1 MIFFVGPLPPPLHGF
16 SSINASMLAQLSL
29 LTDVKVFNRAP
40 RLYSGYTRRLTKG
53 LSTFILLA
61 SFGYNLL
68 KRKPISIYM
77 GLSGG
82 AGQLVDLAFLI
93 ISKLTATPVF
103 IHHHS
108 FAYLNKKGRIAKLF
122 FYFSRNTYHIVL
134 CERMGEKLAENYHIP
149 AGFIA
154 NLSNAAFSDDV
165 LARQAEYVM
174 RPIQIGFLSNITEA
188 KGIFDYFD
196 VLEFLHKSGLQVQGR
211 IAGPVDDSI
220 RNKFNQRLAQSEF
233 ICHLGAVYEQD
244 KDRFYDSIDVLLFP
258 TRYANE
264 AEPVT
269 IIESFRA
276 GVPVIAASR
285 GCIDALVEHG
295 GGTIVPSG
303 SDFLS
308 VAVKEINRL
317 SDDEKYLALRKKQ
330 AKNRFDELKKSNSKQ
345 LEIILKCIVNGDSFT
360 TI

>member
-16 SSINASMLAQLSL
+16 SSINASMLAQLSS

-40 RLYSGYTRRLTKG
+40 RLSSCYTGKLTNG
-53 LSTFILLA
+53 LSIFRSLV
-61 SFGYNLL
+61 SFSYYLL
-68 KRKPISIYM
+68 KKKPTSIYM

-82 AGQLVDLAFLI
+82 AGQLVDLLFLI

-108 FAYLNKKGRIAKLF
+108 FAYLNKKKCIANLF
-122 FYFSRNTYHIVL
+122 FYFARREHHIVL
-134 CERMGEKLAENYHIP
+134 CEHMGDRLAKNYAIS
-149 AGFIA
+149 AELIA
-154 NLSNAAFSDDV
+154 HLSNAAFSDDV
-165 LARQAEYVM
+165 LARQAEYAM
-174 RPIQIGFLSNITEA
+174 RPMQIGFLSNITEA

-196 VLEFLHKSGLQVQGR
+196 VLESLHKSGLQVQGC
-211 IAGPVDDSI
+211 IAGPVDESI
-220 RNKFNQRLAQSEF
+220 RNKFNQRLAQSHF
-233 ICHLGAVYEQD
+233 ICHLGAVYDHD

-276 GVPVIAASR
+276 GVPVIATSR
-285 GCIDALVEHG
+285 GCIDALVAHG
-295 GGTIVPSG
+295 GGIVVPSD

-308 VAVKEINRL
+308 IAVKEINRL
-317 SDDEKYLALRKKQ
+317 IDDENHLAIRKTK
-330 AKNRFDELKKSNSKQ
+330 AKKRFEELKTSNSKK
-345 LEIILKCIVNGDSFT
+345 LVNILKCIINGHSF
-360 TI
+360 IAI